1 MNNRRWIGLSLFF
14 AILGVIALYFLLDR
28 MILKRQEISLT
39 HYTDQKFIALMD
51 RLISENVFKEVD
63 DQIVIDEQVLKRQA
77 LNRNTEERV
86 RKNTSYLY
94 VKNDKIYFDKQSVS
108 IARMR
113 DTGNIVTLRGMF
125 LDRNG
130 AVLVRSVLDEK
141 KWSVKREYLL
151 GPEFYPITGH
161 DSIVY
166 GKRNLEKHLSSYL
179 EGSAHEPVYK
189 PAQDPFRKLRIGDN
203 IRLTI
208 DSKLQKSTYDTMKGL
223 KGAVVVLNVETGEI
237 LAAVSTPSFDPNTK
251 SGDAWRRAN
260 SDDMQKPYENR
271 AFSTLYPPGS
281 TFKTVVAAAW
291 LEHFEKRKDGKS
303 KVIVCNSKKNRFDI
317 SDIHTH
323 GKLGFGAAFVLSCN
337 HFFSEIGVELGEEM
351 KSMADRFGFN
361 KKINLIPQIEEPE
374 YLSEMSMAF
383 SWRDNQMMQS
393 SESVIKKSY
402 TLKTY
407 KSIDFKRNPKI
418 VAQGAIG
425 QNLIMATPLQMA
437 SVAATVANRGV
448 MMNPY
453 LVKEIKDG
461 DGKQLLTASPIKM
474 GKIVQQNDTETI
486 ARLMEQVMIK
496 GTGKDVKKLYWENG
510 QYSTSTLEQISSNN
524 LSSAGNAAY
533 SKDTHKTIKQ
543 LSRKEI
549 RVAGKTGT
557 AEVGDRNGNGSID
570 MDEKP
575 HSWFIGFA
583 PADKPKIAIAVIAE
597 NQGFGSLTAAPI
609 AVEVLTE
616 ALNSL
621 SNNSK

>member
-63 DQIVIDEQVLKRQA
+63 DQIVIDEQVLKRQV

-113 DTGNIVTLRGMF
+113 NTGNIVTLRGMF

-141 KWSVKREYLL
+141 RWSVRREYLL

-161 DSIVY
+161 DSMVY
-166 GKRNLEKHLSSYL
+166 GRRNLEKHLSSYL

-189 PAQDPFRKLRIGDN
+189 STQDPFRKLKIGDN

-208 DSKLQKSTYDTMKGL
+208 DSKLQKSTYETMKGL

-260 SDDMQKPYENR
+260 SDDVQKPYENR
-271 AFSTLYPPGS
+271 AFSILYPPGS

-291 LEHFEKRKDGKS
+291 LEHLAKNKEGNS
-303 KVIVCNSKKNRFDI
+303 TVIVCNGQKNRFGI
-317 SDIHTH
+317 SDIHVH
-323 GKLGFGAAFVLSCN
+323 GKLGFDAAFAVSCN
-337 HFFSEIGVELGEEM
+337 HFFSEIGVELGEEI
-351 KSMADRFGFN
+351 KSMADQFGFN
-361 KKINLIPQIEEPE
+361 KKINLIPQIKEDKYVP
-374 YLSEMSMAF
+374 EMSMAF
-383 SWRDNQMMQS
+383 AWRDNQTMQS
-393 SESVIKKSY
+393 SASAIEKSD

-437 SVAATVANRGV
+437 TVAATIANRGM

-461 DGKQLLTASPIKM
+461 NGKQLIASNPVKM
-474 GKIVQQNDTETI
+474 GKIVQQNDAGTI
-486 ARLMEQVMIK
+486 ARLMEQVMIN

-510 QYSTSTLEQISSNN
+510 QYSTSTSEQTSLIKSNG
-524 LSSAGNAAY
+524 SGGNDSY
-533 SKDTHKTIKQ
+533 KKDTDKINKRMN
-543 LSRKEI
+543 RKEI

-557 AEVGDRNGNGSID
+557 AEVGDRNNSGSID
-570 MDEKP
+570 PDEKP

-583 PADKPKIAIAVIAE
+583 PVDKPKIAIAVIAE

-609 AVEVLTE
+609 AVDVLAE
-616 ALNSL
+616 ALNRM
-621 SNNSK
+621 